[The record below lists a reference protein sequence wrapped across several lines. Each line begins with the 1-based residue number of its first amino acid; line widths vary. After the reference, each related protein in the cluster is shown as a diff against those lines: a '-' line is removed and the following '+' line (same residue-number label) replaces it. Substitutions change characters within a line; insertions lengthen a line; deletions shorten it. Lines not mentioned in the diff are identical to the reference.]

1 MRILRVMSVTLLGLA
16 CVLGV
21 QAAWLPLKAQLA
33 QNLLERAWNRT
44 LAGEPRPRPWPWAD
58 TSPVGVLEAPAQSQR
73 LLILEGASGRNLAFG
88 PAALGPLDQ
97 PDVLISGHRD
107 THFAFLE
114 DLTLGDP
121 LIVRSPGDLRA
132 YRVEHMEV
140 VDSRLARMVVETG
153 IDRLTLVTCYPFD
166 AIAPGGPLR
175 WVVTAIPVTAQPE
188 EPLPRPMP
196 AMGTKKSPPGGGPFH
211 TSR

>member
-1 MRILRVMSVTLLGLA
+1 MRILRPVSVTLMGLA
-16 CVLGV
+16 CVVGL
-21 QAAWLPLKAQLA
+21 QAAWLPLKAEIA
-33 QNLLERAWNRT
+33 QNLLEREWNRT
-44 LAGEPRPRPWPWAD
+44 LAGELRARPWPWAD
-58 TSPVGVLEAPAQSQR
+58 TAPVGVLEAPAQSQR
-73 LLILEGASGRNLAFG
+73 LLILEGASGRNLAFA

-107 THFAFLE
+107 THFAFLA

-121 LIVRSPGDLRA
+121 LIVRSPGGVRT
-132 YRVEHMEV
+132 YHVEHVEV
-140 VDSRLARMVVETG
+140 VDSRLARMPVETG

-166 AIAPGGPLR
+166 TIAPGGPLR

-188 EPLPRPMP
+188 EPFPRPIP
-196 AMGTKKSPPGGGPFH
+196 AMRKKSPPSGGPFK